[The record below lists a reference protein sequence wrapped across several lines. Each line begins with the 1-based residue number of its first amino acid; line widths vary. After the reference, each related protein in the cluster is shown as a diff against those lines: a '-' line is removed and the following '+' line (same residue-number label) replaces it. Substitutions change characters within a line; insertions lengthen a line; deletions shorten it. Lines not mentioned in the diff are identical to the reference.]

1 MLNVC
6 LESGPQST
14 IYRTREGCNTE
25 NTVSIRYIEKMS
37 DAKTAVGGNVYIID
51 DDEAVRDSVSTLV
64 ESIGLAALRFSSG
77 DDFLAAVT
85 ASSQGCIVTDI
96 RMPGLSGLDL
106 QDQLAA
112 RGIGLPVIVLTGYGD
127 VSAAVRAMKTG
138 AIDFVEKP
146 FNAQELLDKIQ
157 HALAIDDRRRADD
170 DESAAIRE
178 RLASLTNREREV
190 MELVAAGSANKVIA
204 LDLNISERTV
214 EVHRGRAMKKMSA
227 RSVAE
232 LIHMLSA
239 TREEKP
245 GRR

>member
-1 MLNVC
+1 
-6 LESGPQST
+6 
-14 IYRTREGCNTE
+14 
-25 NTVSIRYIEKMS
+25 MS